1 MKNAS
6 TNSMVQ
12 ILSIRDFVLLWIA
25 GSISVLG
32 SQFSLIAM
40 PWLVLQ
46 LTGDP
51 LALGM
56 VLALGGIPRAVF
68 IPLGGAI
75 TDRFSPRIILLICD
89 WLNFVLAALAA
100 VLVYFGIMQVWMIYL
115 FSLTTGLLAGFVM
128 PASTSIL
135 PTLVPEADLQV
146 GNSITMGSS
155 QLAGFIG
162 PALAGIVIG
171 IYSHSNFGIAIA
183 FAVDALSFVLSAL
196 ALTLMSAGR
205 RLQGTDAVV
214 QAGEAIWSSIHEAF
228 GYLWS
233 HPGMQV
239 RFIFMAAV
247 TLFFRG
253 PLLVG
258 IPVLA
263 DQRLPEG
270 ARAFGLLMSALA
282 GGNLLGFILAGALP
296 KPGGRA
302 LSIIFIVL
310 LVAFGVVLVSLGW
323 ITLTWIDFVLILML
337 SVGNGYIV
345 ISIIT
350 WIQQRTPREM
360 LGRIMGMLM
369 LATIGLVPLSQAL
382 SGAVIR
388 WNLTGLFVLGG
399 GLVLLTALW
408 VAFQPAFKA
417 LSSEMSGDLGFE
429 EIV

>member
-1 MKNAS
+1 
-6 TNSMVQ
+6 
-12 ILSIRDFVLLWIA
+12 
-25 GSISVLG
+25 
-32 SQFSLIAM
+32 
-40 PWLVLQ
+40 
-46 LTGDP
+46 
-51 LALGM
+51 
-56 VLALGGIPRAVF
+56 
-68 IPLGGAI
+68 
-75 TDRFSPRIILLICD
+75 
-89 WLNFVLAALAA
+89 
-100 VLVYFGIMQVWMIYL
+100 
-115 FSLTTGLLAGFVM
+115 
-128 PASTSIL
+128 
-135 PTLVPEADLQV
+135 
-146 GNSITMGSS
+146 
-155 QLAGFIG
+155 
-162 PALAGIVIG
+162 
-171 IYSHSNFGIAIA
+171 
-183 FAVDALSFVLSAL
+183 
-196 ALTLMSAGR
+196 
-205 RLQGTDAVV
+205 
-214 QAGEAIWSSIHEAF
+214 
-228 GYLWS
+228 
-233 HPGMQV
+233 MQV

-323 ITLTWIDFVLILML
+323 ITLTGIDFVLILIL

>member
-75 TDRFSPRIILLICD
+75 TDRFSPRMILLICD

-135 PTLVPEADLQV
+135 PTLVPETDLQV

-205 RLQGTDAVV
+205 RL
-214 QAGEAIWSSIHEAF
+214 
-228 GYLWS
+228 
-233 HPGMQV
+233 
-239 RFIFMAAV
+239 
-247 TLFFRG
+247 
-253 PLLVG
+253 
-258 IPVLA
+258 
-263 DQRLPEG
+263 
-270 ARAFGLLMSALA
+270 
-282 GGNLLGFILAGALP
+282 
-296 KPGGRA
+296 
-302 LSIIFIVL
+302 
-310 LVAFGVVLVSLGW
+310 
-323 ITLTWIDFVLILML
+323 
-337 SVGNGYIV
+337 
-345 ISIIT
+345 
-350 WIQQRTPREM
+350 
-360 LGRIMGMLM
+360 
-369 LATIGLVPLSQAL
+369 
-382 SGAVIR
+382 
-388 WNLTGLFVLGG
+388 
-399 GLVLLTALW
+399 
-408 VAFQPAFKA
+408 
-417 LSSEMSGDLGFE
+417 
-429 EIV
+429 